1 MQASVQV
8 ADFIKQHT
16 ENGTQE
22 WSKERNTNNH
32 TTLLSY
38 RLFTAG
44 QQVNTKHMH
53 LHHGKKLAQSAL

>member
-1 MQASVQV
+1 MDASATINLKWEHAVQASVQV

-32 TTLLSY
+32 TTLVII
-38 RLFTAG
+38 
-44 QQVNTKHMH
+44 QVIY
-53 LHHGKKLAQSAL
+53 SW